1 MNELNNN
8 DNCSTS
14 RQQNQLRPIIL
25 YAVSN
30 FKDKVSKPILIA
42 TIQFIKNSN
51 RLNQTL
57 I

>member
-8 DNCSTS
+8 DNSITT
-14 RQQNQLRPIIL
+14 RQQNQLLPIIL

-51 RLNQTL
+51 SFNQTS